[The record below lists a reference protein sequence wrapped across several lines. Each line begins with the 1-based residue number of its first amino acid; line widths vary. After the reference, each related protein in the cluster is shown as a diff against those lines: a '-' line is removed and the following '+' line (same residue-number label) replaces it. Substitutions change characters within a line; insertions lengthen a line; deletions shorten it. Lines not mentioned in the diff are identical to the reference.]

1 MRVLASL
8 IIACV
13 PYLDGGM
20 LCRQGDDG
28 GPFVI
33 VPKGHVLQVNPE
45 VKPVP
50 KPEPTPTPRAP
61 WPVEEVEV

>member
-1 MRVLASL
+1 MKLLASL

-20 LCRQGDDG
+20 LCRQGEEG

-33 VPKGHVLQVNPE
+33 VPRGHVLQVDPGMSAE
-45 VKPVP
+45 KPVEPP
-50 KPEPTPTPRAP
+50 KAP

>member
-1 MRVLASL
+1 MRLLVSV
-8 IIACV
+8 IISCV

-20 LCRQGDDG
+20 LCRQGGDG

-33 VPKGHVLQVNPE
+33 VPKGHVLQINPE

-50 KPEPTPTPRAP
+50 KKEEKETPKAP